1 MILSFP
7 VPPGKTWP
15 TFWGWC
21 DAASAC
27 HTFNR
32 VWKKKK
38 KNRTK
43 SFLKLWC
50 LLSVMLMVH
59 PSLSLITHDGK
70 SGEDGS
76 LYNQDG
82 LWLNEG
88 WLFAALLSNRLRM
101 SFFFFFFNVGLGWR
115 TASLRLVYFLFNTG
129 PATAQSAD
137 KHRLNSRNQSRL
149 GTRYRAHWQLSPR
162 WGSSVTTC
170 AIVAPNRPPVI
181 CRAAFLFRAAEILGR
196 TLSFPC
202 R

>member
-1 MILSFP
+1 M
-7 VPPGKTWP
+7 
-15 TFWGWC
+15 
-21 DAASAC
+21 
-27 HTFNR
+27 
-32 VWKKKK
+32 KKKK
-38 KNRTK
+38 KENRTK

-70 SGEDGS
+70 SQGKTVVYITRMACDSKKDDFLRRYSVTGS
-76 LYNQDG
+76 
-82 LWLNEG
+82 ECP
-88 WLFAALLSNRLRM
+88 
-101 SFFFFFFNVGLGWR
+101 FFFFFFNVGLGWR

-149 GTRYRAHWQLSPR
+149 GTRNRAHWQLSPR

-181 CRAAFLFRAAEILGR
+181 YRAAFLFRAPEILGR